1 MSDTIQLTTNM
12 ASIMA
17 AIEAK
22 PGIQYGEILAHA
34 GIPHGTVSRT
44 VHTLVKKKLVIRE
57 GRKHSYKH
65 YGTGQKYE
73 VVDKV
78 KAKVRVAPSR
88 PDRLMER
95 VASAQ
100 FTDDQKLYVKNHKHV
115 PRSKMAARL
124 GMSKLEFNFALA
136 MSR

>member
-1 MSDTIQLTTNM
+1 MSDMIQLTTKQ

-22 PGIQYGEILAHA
+22 PGIQYAEIIAQS
-34 GIPHGTVSRT
+34 GITHGTVSQ
-44 VHTLVKKKLVIRE
+44 VAHKLLKKGMVVRE
-57 GRKHSYKH
+57 GAAHSYK
-65 YGTGQKYE
+65 YYSTGKEYE
-73 VVDKV
+73 VSDKV
-78 KAKVRVAPSR
+78 KAKI
-88 PDRLMER
+88 R
-95 VASAQ
+95 VASSEPDKLIELAG
-100 FTDDQKLYVKNHKHV
+100 TVKLTEEQKFYVKNHKHV